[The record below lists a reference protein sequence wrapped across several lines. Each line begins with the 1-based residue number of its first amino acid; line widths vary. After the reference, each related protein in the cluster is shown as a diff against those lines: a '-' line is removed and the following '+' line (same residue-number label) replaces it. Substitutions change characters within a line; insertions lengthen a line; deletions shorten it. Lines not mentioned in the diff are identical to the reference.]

1 MLNTGDHAPDIES
14 SDQDG
19 NALSLKA
26 LLETGPVV
34 LYFYPADFTP
44 ICTAQACAFRD
55 RADNLADHTIRILG
69 ISPQSAA
76 SHRRFAESFQLDF
89 PLLSDEKKTIIRAYG
104 VDGPL
109 GFGVRRATFLVNQDQ
124 RIGKRVV
131 SDLFVGSHTEFLASV
146 MKEIEVSE
154 PGGQSS

>member
-14 SDQDG
+14 TDQDG
-19 NALSLKA
+19 NTLSLQA

-55 RADNLADHTIRILG
+55 RADNLAEHTIRILG

-76 SHRRFAESFQLDF
+76 SHRRFAERFQLDF

-109 GFGVRRATFLVNQDQ
+109 GFGVRRATFLVDQDQ

-131 SDLFVGSHTEFLASV
+131 SDLFVGSHTDFLASV
-146 MKEIEVSE
+146 MKDIDAAHTA
-154 PGGQSS
+154 GRSS